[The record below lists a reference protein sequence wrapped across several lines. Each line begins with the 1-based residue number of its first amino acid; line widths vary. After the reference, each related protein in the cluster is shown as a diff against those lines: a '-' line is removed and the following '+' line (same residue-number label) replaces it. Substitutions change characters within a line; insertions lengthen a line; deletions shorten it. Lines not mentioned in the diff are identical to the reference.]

1 MWKNFTKTWD
11 ILAINNSGK
20 GNYGANV
27 FVWLL
32 SFMSHFT
39 FLPHAPQNSN
49 YQTTSVR
56 LLITTLSVSKYSIK
70 TRRCNVEKKVHKVS
84 ERSEF

>member
-1 MWKNFTKTWD
+1 MLVKKLYKNLRD
-11 ILAINNSGK
+11 IVAINNSGK
-20 GNYGANV
+20 GNYRANV

-39 FLPHAPQNSN
+39 FLPHAPPNSN

-56 LLITTLSVSKYSIK
+56 LLITTLSVSQYSIK
-70 TRRCNVEKKVHKVS
+70 TRKYNVEKKDHNLK
-84 ERSEF
+84 